1 MRIALVASQS
11 SSPRP
16 RNAAGQSQRVTSLA
30 EALGRLGHQVTLY
43 APNGSPA
50 LPAKATL
57 APGVTVEHLPA
68 GPGRQ
73 NGSRRPSGDEAELDI
88 PAFSDHLARRW
99 QRDPPDVAHAHF
111 WTSGLAALAGARGL
125 NLPVIQTF
133 HSLGV
138 LHADD
143 LHRPAK
149 TSRPGGGSSA
159 ARLPASSART
169 SRRAGSPAGRPQG
182 NGHQLARIRLE
193 VCLARNANAVLAT
206 SSEQMT
212 KLAGLGVPRASI
224 RVVPWGVDTGRFA
237 PEGPVAKRN
246 GRPRLLA
253 VRQSADEPGLDT
265 VIRALTEIPE
275 AELLIAGGPSGS
287 GPANQDLA
295 GLARDLGVV
304 DRVTF
309 TGDVSRTHLPALL
322 RSADLLL
329 SGEWEDPSGA
339 VALQAMACGTP
350 VAASTAGVV
359 GDAVIDGTTG
369 FLVPPGQ
376 PSALASRIRRLFAS
390 PMQLD
395 AFSIAA
401 VDRVRS
407 RYSWDRIGRETVQ
420 AYERCLPHQF
430 PDADEPETEDAD
442 SSREG

>member
-16 RNAAGQSQRVTSLA
+16 RDTAGQSQRVTSLA

-73 NGSRRPSGDEAELDI
+73 NGSRRPSSDEAELDI

-99 QRDPPDVAHAHF
+99 QQDPPDVAHAHF

-125 NLPVIQTF
+125 NLPVVQTF

-149 TSRPGGGSSA
+149 TSRPGGGPSA
-159 ARLPASSART
+159 VRPLASSART
-169 SRRAGSPAGRPQG
+169 SRRAGSPQG
-182 NGHQLARIRLE
+182 HGHQLARIRLE
-193 VCLARNANAVLAT
+193 VCLGRNANAVLAT

-212 KLAGLGVPRASI
+212 KLAGLGIPRASI

-246 GRPRLLA
+246 GRPRLIA

-265 VIRALTEIPE
+265 LIRALAEIPE

-295 GLARDLGVV
+295 GLARDLGVA

-329 SGEWEDPSGA
+329 SGEWEDPSGT

-350 VAASTAGVV
+350 VAASTAGAV

-376 PSALASRIRRLFAS
+376 PSALAHRIRRLFAS
-390 PMQLD
+390 PMQLE
-395 AFSIAA
+395 AFSVAA

-407 RYSWDRIGRETVQ
+407 RYSWDRIGRETIQ

-430 PDADEPETEDAD
+430 PATDEPEPEDAD

>member
-16 RNAAGQSQRVTSLA
+16 GDAAGPSLRVTSLA

-43 APNGSPA
+43 APNDSPA
-50 LPAKATL
+50 KSAKATL
-57 APGVTVEHLPA
+57 APGVTVERLPA
-68 GPGRQ
+68 GPG
-73 NGSRRPSGDEAELDI
+73 GSRRRPSGGEAALDI

-99 QRDPPDVAHAHF
+99 QQDPPDVAHAHF

-125 NLPVIQTF
+125 NLPVVQTF

-138 LHADD
+138 LHAEDRRAAPGSGPA
-143 LHRPAK
+143 HRPA
-149 TSRPGGGSSA
+149 SA
-159 ARLPASSART
+159 APAT
-169 SRRAGSPAGRPQG
+169 RRAGSAAGRQQG
-182 NGHQLARIRLE
+182 TGHQLARIRLE

-265 VIRALTEIPE
+265 VIRALAEIPE
-275 AELLIAGGPSGS
+275 AELLVAGGPSGS

-295 GLARDLGVV
+295 GLARDLGVAN
-304 DRVTF
+304 RVTF

-329 SGEWEDPSGA
+329 SGEWEDPSGT

-350 VAASTAGVV
+350 VAASVAGVV

-369 FLVPPGQ
+369 FLVSPGQ
-376 PSALASRIRRLFAS
+376 PSALARRIRRLFAS
-390 PMQLD
+390 PMQLE

-401 VDRVRS
+401 VDRARS

-430 PDADEPETEDAD
+430 PATDEPEPEDAD
-442 SSREG
+442 SSQEG

>member
-16 RNAAGQSQRVTSLA
+16 RDGAGHSQRVTSLA

-43 APNGSPA
+43 APNGSSA
-50 LPAKATL
+50 HPAKATL
-57 APGVTVEHLPA
+57 APGVTVEHLPG
-68 GPGRQ
+68 GPRK
-73 NGSRRPSGDEAELDI
+73 SAGDEPALDI
-88 PAFSDHLARRW
+88 PVFSDHLARRW
-99 QRDPPDVAHAHF
+99 RQEPPDVAHAHF
-111 WTSGLAALAGARGL
+111 WTSGLAAQAGARGL
-125 NLPVIQTF
+125 NLPVVQTF
-133 HSLGV
+133 QSLGSPD
-138 LHADD
+138 ADGS
-143 LHRPAK
+143 HRPADV
-149 TSRPGGGSSA
+149 SRPARGSRA
-159 ARLPASSART
+159 A
-169 SRRAGSPAGRPQG
+169 RRAGRQQDT
-182 NGHQLARIRLE
+182 GHHLAQMRLQ

-206 SSEQMT
+206 SSEQMAD
-212 KLAGLGVPRASI
+212 LARLGVPRASI

-253 VRQSADEPGLDT
+253 VRQAADEPGLDT
-265 VIRALTEIPE
+265 VIRALAEVPD

-295 GLARDLGVV
+295 GLARDLGVAN
-304 DRVTF
+304 RITF

-329 SGEWEDPSGA
+329 SGEWEDPSGT

-350 VAASTAGVV
+350 VAASVGGAV

-369 FLVPPGQ
+369 FLVPSGQ
-376 PSALASRIRRLFAS
+376 PWALARRIRHLFAS

-401 VDRVRS
+401 VDRARS
-407 RYSWDRIGRETVQ
+407 RYSWDRIGRETIQ
-420 AYERCLPHQF
+420 AYERCMPHQF
-430 PDADEPETEDAD
+430 PAIDEPETEDAD
-442 SSREG
+442 SSPEG

>member
-16 RNAAGQSQRVTSLA
+16 RDAAGQSQRVTSLA

-50 LPAKATL
+50 QPAKATL

-68 GPGRQ
+68 GPGGQ
-73 NGSRRPSGDEAELDI
+73 DGSRRRPSGDEAGLDI

-99 QRDPPDVAHAHF
+99 QEDPPDVAHAHF

-125 NLPVIQTF
+125 NLPVVQTF
-133 HSLGV
+133 HSLG
-138 LHADD
+138 APPAAGPAR
-143 LHRPAK
+143 RPA
-149 TSRPGGGSSA
+149 SPARSSG
-159 ARLPASSART
+159 
-169 SRRAGSPAGRPQG
+169 RAGSAAGRQQG
-182 NGHQLARIRLE
+182 GGNELARIRLE
-193 VCLARNANAVLAT
+193 VCLARNAKAVLAT

-265 VIRALTEIPE
+265 VIRALAEVPE

-295 GLARDLGVV
+295 GLARDLGVA
-304 DRVTF
+304 DRTTF
-309 TGDVSRTHLPALL
+309 AGDVSRTHLPALL

-329 SGEWEDPSGA
+329 SGEWEDPSGT

-376 PSALASRIRRLFAS
+376 PSALARRIRHLFAS
-390 PMQLD
+390 PMQLE

-401 VDRVRS
+401 VDRARS
-407 RYSWDRIGRETVQ
+407 RFSWDRIGRETVQ
-420 AYERCLPHQF
+420 TYERCLPHQF
-430 PDADEPETEDAD
+430 PVADEQEAEDAD
-442 SSREG
+442 PSQEDAEASQEG